1 MAFWKNAYTK
11 AEDEQSKLNNRIYEL
26 EQRVESLK
34 GKLKDSGGDSTPE
47 RGKREASKDLS
58 PSQPRGKRQKTTVAI
73 GIGLEQLDDAVSRL
87 RSEEACQ
94 YRRAL
99 RVCKPVG

>member
-34 GKLKDSGGDSTPE
+34 GKLKDGGAESTPD
-47 RGKREASKDLS
+47 RGKREANRDSS
-58 PSQPRGKRQKTTVAI
+58 PLGSRGKRQKTSTAPVAI
-73 GIGLEQLDDAVSRL
+73 GIGLEQLDDAINRL

-94 YRRAL
+94 CREIFY
-99 RVCKPVG
+99 G

>member
-1 MAFWKNAYTK
+1 VTFWKNAYTK

-34 GKLKDSGGDSTPE
+34 GKLKDASVGPTPE
-47 RGKREASKDLS
+47 RGKREASKDSS
-58 PSQPRGKRQKTTVAI
+58 PLGSRVKRQKTSAAPVVI
-73 GIGLEQLDDAVSRL
+73 GIGLEQLDDAISRL

-94 YRRAL
+94 CREILY
-99 RVCKPVG
+99 G

>member
-34 GKLKDSGGDSTPE
+34 GKLKDGSPE
-47 RGKREASKDLS
+47 RGKREGNKDFALS
-58 PSQPRGKRQKTTVAI
+58 EPRGKRQR
-73 GIGLEQLDDAVSRL
+73 LEQLDDTISRL
-87 RSEEACQ
+87 RSEESGQCLLLSI
-94 YRRAL
+94 L
-99 RVCKPVG
+99 RKTFW